1 MLCNEELLTIR
12 NGSVIFKS
20 ADVAALSDVSLRF
33 HKGEFVCVLGK
44 TGAGK
49 STLIRTLNG
58 LQPLSEGEVSYNKKG
73 YSQLDHEDLRQIRS
87 NIGMIFQHHQLI
99 PRLSVIQNVYT
110 GLFGSRST
118 LRNLVGFFTSEEK
131 ELARDVIKQ
140 VELLPYLNH
149 RVDWL
154 SGGQRQRVGIARA
167 LIQTPEVFLGDEPV
181 ASLDPGTANRIFQ
194 LIERLHTERQLLTIM
209 NVHDVKIAK
218 RYASRIVAL
227 KEGKVVFDDS
237 PEALTED
244 IEEMI
249 FAY

>member
-12 NGSVIFKS
+12 NGSVTYKS
-20 ADVAALSDVSLRF
+20 ARVAALSDVSLTFR
-33 HKGEFVCVLGK
+33 KGEFVCILGK

-58 LQPLSEGEVSYNKKG
+58 LQPLSEGEIFYNKKV
-73 YSQLDHEDLRQIRS
+73 YSQLDREGLRQVRS

-99 PRLSVIQNVYT
+99 PRLSVVQNVYT

-131 ELARDVIKQ
+131 ALARDVINQ
-140 VELLPYLNH
+140 VELLPFLNH

-194 LIERLHTERQLLTIM
+194 LLERLHSERQLLTII

-227 KEGKVVFDDS
+227 KEGKVVFDDR
-237 PEALTED
+237 PEAFTED

>member
-1 MLCNEELLTIR
+1 MLCKEELLTIQ
-12 NGSVIFKS
+12 NGSVTFNK
-20 ADVAALSDVSLRF
+20 VAALSDVSLTF

-58 LQPLSEGEVSYNKKG
+58 LQPLSAGEISYNKKV
-73 YSQLDHEDLRQIRS
+73 YSELDPEGLRQIRS

-118 LRNLVGFFTSEEK
+118 FRNLVGLFSNEEK
-131 ELARDVIKQ
+131 ELARDVLNQ
-140 VELLPYLNH
+140 VELLPYLNQ

-167 LIQTPEVFLGDEPV
+167 LIQKPEVFLGDEPV

-194 LIERLHTERQLLTIM
+194 LIERLHSEQQLLTIM

-227 KEGKVVFDDS
+227 KDGKVLFDDS
-237 PEALTED
+237 PEAFTEE